1 MPWRGGELWQ
11 QLGLG
16 INANLPRM
24 VDALM
29 CYMHRIKHD
38 GPNVLGLIDRLVAA
52 FHQLI
57 TNQYSNNFSQNS
69 ILKGYLW
76 HIVNF
81 TYFLDFRFQISDF
94 SF

>member
-1 MPWRGGELWQ
+1 MRWRGGELWQ

-57 TNQYSNNFSQNS
+57 TNQYSKISLKIQYLKDIYG
-69 ILKGYLW
+69 ILL
-76 HIVNF
+76 I
-81 TYFLDFRFQISDF
+81 LPIS
-94 SF
+94 